1 MRLLNR
7 RLPQVLLGICAISI
21 GVVLGA
27 PAGAAPGQPAPDRPA
42 GPCEEWD
49 LDFCVEDQVPGGGG
63 GGAEGPSATPVSNR
77 PRPSCR
83 WVVNAA
89 WATANVQLGLPPQN
103 PEAFVPE
110 TSTPL
115 YQECDG
121 AWTGQWRWVNPGD
134 PVVTVTP
141 DALAQAVFARLEGS
155 LPEPQVASDP
165 LAGEPAIISFPTFI
179 QVSNWSGIVRDREC
193 DATGTLCVSVTATP
207 ALTFSPG
214 EPGSSTIGCSG
225 SGSRFVD
232 GGELSTAQAAEPG
245 ACAHAY
251 LLRTGTAGRPAAW
264 PGLATVTWTLTWEST
279 SGVAGTLPDVVK
291 SADVARQVNEVQT
304 VIEQ

>member
-7 RLPQVLLGICAISI
+7 QLARALLGLCAISV
-21 GVVLGA
+21 VVLLDA
-27 PAGAAPGQPAPDRPA
+27 PAGAFPSQPAPDRPA
-42 GPCEEWD
+42 GPCQKWD

-63 GGAEGPSATPVSNR
+63 GGGEGPSATPVSNH

-83 WVVNAA
+83 WVASAA
-89 WATANVQLGLPPQN
+89 WATANVQLGLPAQN
-103 PEAFVPE
+103 PEAFSA

-134 PVVTVTP
+134 PVITVTP

-165 LAGEPAIISFPTFI
+165 LVGEPAIISFPTFI
-179 QVSNWSGIVRDREC
+179 QVSNWSGVVQDREC
-193 DATGTLCVSVTATP
+193 DPTGTLCVSVTATP

-214 EPGSSTIGCSG
+214 EPGASTISCVG
-225 SGSRFVD
+225 SGSRFLE
-232 GGELSTAQAAEPG
+232 GGEPSAAQAAEPG
-245 ACAHAY
+245 TCAHAY
-251 LLRTGTAGRPAAW
+251 MLRTGTAGRPPAW
-264 PGLATVTWTLTWEST
+264 PGVATVSWTLTWDST
-279 SGVAGTLPDVVK
+279 SGVTGTLPDVVK
-291 SADVARQVNEVQT
+291 SAAVARQVNEVQT